1 MTNLSDFE
9 VQIFKEEDGTY
20 YAEVINLPWCFT
32 QWDNLIE
39 LDNNLKEAIQSY
51 ILSIQKDIKTFK
63 FNFTSKDLINA

>member
-32 QWDNLIE
+32 QGDNLIE